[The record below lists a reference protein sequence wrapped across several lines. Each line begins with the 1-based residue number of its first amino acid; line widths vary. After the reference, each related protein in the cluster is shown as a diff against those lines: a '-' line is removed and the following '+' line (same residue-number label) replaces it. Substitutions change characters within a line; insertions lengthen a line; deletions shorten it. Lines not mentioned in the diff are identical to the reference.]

1 MNYTSV
7 SYIHRQ
13 LTMRLDFYGNS
24 NFQNKSQLQLDYYPK
39 RAFRPAFT
47 VANSS
52 CTGESNEWNGGKS
65 QTMKDGK
72 VWGSP
77 KKKRKKKKKATRT
90 SSKILSIKKTK
101 IALRD

>member
-1 MNYTSV
+1 MSP
-7 SYIHRQ
+7 
-13 LTMRLDFYGNS
+13 S
-24 NFQNKSQLQLDYYPK
+24 NVKLFSLFFQ
-39 RAFRPAFT
+39 
-47 VANSS
+47 